1 MKYYEIYEDQ
11 KIKSSSIPFYIF
23 ISIFRNE
30 RLAIGVLG
38 ISPGWILWVVKS
50 RISLSIDSDNKKKK
64 EKQRWWS
71 SPVNVSWPRSRVTTH
86 RTRSLII
93 WHSVVYPRI
102 FHSCLNVLEVT
113 ILDSYWH
120 FEKSF
125 DTIIGIFICT

>member
-64 EKQRWWS
+64 EKQR
-71 SPVNVSWPRSRVTTH
+71 
-86 RTRSLII
+86 
-93 WHSVVYPRI
+93 
-102 FHSCLNVLEVT
+102 
-113 ILDSYWH
+113 
-120 FEKSF
+120 
-125 DTIIGIFICT
+125 